1 MFLLALEIPLKY
13 PKGHIL
19 SGFFYYFNF
28 LFLFIAG
35 CAIEC

>member
-19 SGFFYYFNF
+19 SGFFL
-28 LFLFIAG
+28 LFEFFIFVYSWM
-35 CAIEC
+35 CN